1 MEIVKQP
8 TLDLLDVNAPKLNTT
23 SDVPVIET
31 KPDATPDKVVP
42 DAEKQEPSTPT
53 EDSSAAPDEAKKP
66 AKGVQKRIDELTRQR
81 EDERRAREAAEAREL
96 RILAALERSQGI
108 RPKDAPVED
117 VDPVKPLKTAFENPE
132 DYDNAIEEYVVNKA
146 AYIARKEAKAQREEE
161 KKRQE
166 TEKVQAQA
174 KAAQEA
180 FQTRV
185 QKAKE
190 KYADFSEIAE
200 NPNIQVSMPMV
211 YAISSYEQGPEI
223 QYYLGKNPAEAERIR
238 NLTTRDPV
246 SGESVP
252 DAARQ
257 LVELGKIA
265 YKLENPATAVV
276 PAKPVSAAPAPIKPI
291 GKGETHEKS
300 PEEMTMD
307 EYAAYRKPQL
317 FRRPGERY

>member
-8 TLDLLDVNAPKLNTT
+8 TLDLLDITAPKLSSTNDLP
-23 SDVPVIET
+23 DVPA
-31 KPDATPDKVVP
+31 ATPEPVAPAAEEKPAESAPVENP
-42 DAEKQEPSTPT
+42 DDP
-53 EDSSAAPDEAKKP
+53 AAPPAKKSQ
-66 AKGVQKRIDELTRQR
+66 GVQKRIDELTRQR

-96 RILAALERSQGI
+96 RILAALERVQGVK
-108 RPKDAPVED
+108 PKDANVED
-117 VDPVKPLKTAFENPE
+117 VEPVKPLKDNFGNPE
-132 DYDNAIEEYVVNKA
+132 DYDAAVEDYVVNKA
-146 AYIARKEAKAQREEE
+146 AYIARKEAKSQREEE
-161 KKRQE
+161 RKRVE

-200 NPNIQVSMPMV
+200 NPDIQVSMPMV

-265 YKLENPATAVV
+265 YKLENPVAVT
-276 PAKPVSAAPAPIKPI
+276 KPVSAAPAPIKPI
-291 GKGETHEKS
+291 GKGETHEKDPS
-300 PEEMTMD
+300 EMSME

-317 FRRPGERY
+317 VRRPGERY